1 MDFRAQTQSTALALP
16 ELGLVGDRNAA
27 IRLGRMTREL
37 AAFQDEPAQM
47 ASAAVGKNGFL
58 RLGFERRGPRTI
70 LAELDRC
77 IPAMAQR
84 TLYPEQTLPDLAW
97 LFMITTTGCLLQ
109 GDRMALEISLGPQAR
124 AHVTTQSATKIHS
137 MDANS
142 AVQTQQIALAEDAY
156 LELMPEPLIPHRRA
170 RFISDTRIQL
180 ADSATLLYAEIL
192 QPGRKHHHPDEC
204 FGATLLSLA
213 TTATRPDGRLL
224 FTEKL
229 VIEPERQAM
238 RQTGVMDGFDVF
250 GNLILL
256 TPPAVA
262 DRVEARIGAAVD
274 QLGGL
279 AFGACR
285 LPNDAGLIIKVLAR
299 ETEQVKAKLRECWA
313 IVREEATG
321 TPLSPPFFWR

>member
-1 MDFRAQTQSTALALP
+1 
-16 ELGLVGDRNAA
+16 
-27 IRLGRMTREL
+27 
-37 AAFQDEPAQM
+37 
-47 ASAAVGKNGFL
+47 
-58 RLGFERRGPRTI
+58 
-70 LAELDRC
+70 
-77 IPAMAQR
+77 
-84 TLYPEQTLPDLAW
+84 
-97 LFMITTTGCLLQ
+97 
-109 GDRMALEISLGPQAR
+109 
-124 AHVTTQSATKIHS
+124 
-137 MDANS
+137 MDANY
-142 AVQTQQIALAEDAY
+142 AAQTQQIALAEDAY
-156 LELMPEPLIPHRRA
+156 LEFLPEPLIPHRRA

-180 ADSATLLYAEIL
+180 ADNATLLYAEIL

-224 FTEKL
+224 FSEKL
-229 VIEPERQAM
+229 VIEPERQVL

-250 GNLILL
+250 GNLMLL

-262 DRVEARIGAAVD
+262 DRVDARIGAAVD
-274 QLGGL
+274 QVGGL